1 MTRSSLLLAFLL
13 LLAPVWALASDAV
26 GFLDMQKVLE
36 DSKLGQRLQDQ
47 LRAEFEPRGQ
57 AMAEEEQAIRK
68 LKQDLERDGP
78 LMSAEQVKKTETEI
92 EKRITAYQEKG
103 NALQQEIQKVQ
114 QNKSREIIEPARK
127 SIDAVAKK
135 KKLGMVIEPGMSG
148 LLYVDQTLDITVDV
162 IEHLDANT
170 K

>member
-13 LLAPVWALASDAV
+13 LLAPVWALASGAV
-26 GFLDMQKVLE
+26 GFVDMQKVLE

-68 LKQDLERDGP
+68 LQQDLERDGP

-92 EKRITAYQEKG
+92 ESRITAYQEKG
-103 NALQQEIQKVQ
+103 NALQQEILKVQ

-148 LLYVDQTLDITVDV
+148 LLYVDQTLDITADV

>member
-26 GFLDMQKVLE
+26 GFVDMQKVLE